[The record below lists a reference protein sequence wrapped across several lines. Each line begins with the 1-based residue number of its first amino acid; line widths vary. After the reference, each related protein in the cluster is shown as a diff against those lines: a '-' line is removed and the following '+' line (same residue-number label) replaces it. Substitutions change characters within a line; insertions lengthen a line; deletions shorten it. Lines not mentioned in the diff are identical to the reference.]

1 MTTEAGTPPGGSA
14 LWRVHDEL
22 VRIEAH
28 WTMQLQNQQ
37 ARIATVLTLN
47 TGALTFL
54 GGASFLTKVHGRSF
68 DLLVAAL
75 FILTA
80 ALVIGTAALVPW
92 TPIGGADSGW
102 LNASYVW
109 DHREQEPSDT
119 EPAWM
124 VEVCRTLAADQLD
137 ADHRGTLERRRW
149 YVRAELLLL
158 CVALAMVAAAAA
170 VRA

>member
-1 MTTEAGTPPGGSA
+1 MTTEAGTPSDGSA
-14 LWRVHDEL
+14 LRSVHDEL
-22 VRIEAH
+22 LRIEAH

-54 GGASFLTKVHGRSF
+54 GGASFLTNVHGRSF

-75 FILTA
+75 VILTV
-80 ALVIGTAALVPW
+80 ALLMGTAALVPW
-92 TPIGGADSGW
+92 TPIGATESRW
-102 LNASYVW
+102 LDAPYVW
-109 DHREQEPSDT
+109 DQHQQERRNT
-119 EPAWM
+119 EPTWM
-124 VEVCRTLAADQLD
+124 VEVCRTLADDQRD

-149 YVRAELLLL
+149 YVRAELVLM